1 MGFPEITQILKRE
14 EEQTNFGGI
23 WHTDTS
29 YLEEPPT
36 GTILRRHLMAE
47 TLFANQVAAHEALS
61 DRLKQTL
68 EGLRATNTSAK
79 ADASRTREDRIK
91 DSDTTAN
98 DHSATHPVDRSR
110 TNGSGMEPITR
121 IATSSVVGC
130 FYKLPPTLVQEGLMH
145 TLVNVSF
152 PFLQLSRNSLRLS
165 TQSDVDALEG
175 SSIPQISNVTLLQ
188 TEKSHGS
195 KARRLGSRELLSS
208 QPFLRDVNIL
218 RSQA

>member
-36 GTILRRHLMAE
+36 GTILRRHLTAE

-68 EGLRATNTSAK
+68 EGLRAANTSAK
-79 ADASRTREDRIK
+79 ADVSRTREDRIK

-98 DHSATHPVDRSR
+98 DHSATHPVDRSG
-110 TNGSGMEPITR
+110 TNGSGIGANHSDSHQLSR
-121 IATSSVVGC
+121 GC
-130 FYKLPPTLVQEGLMH
+130 FYKLPPTLVQEGLLH
-145 TLVNVSF
+145 TLVNVS
-152 PFLQLSRNSLRLS
+152 SLFCSCLEAPC
-165 TQSDVDALEG
+165 ALALK
-175 SSIPQISNVTLLQ
+175 VMWTL
-188 TEKSHGS
+188 
-195 KARRLGSRELLSS
+195 
-208 QPFLRDVNIL
+208 
-218 RSQA
+218 